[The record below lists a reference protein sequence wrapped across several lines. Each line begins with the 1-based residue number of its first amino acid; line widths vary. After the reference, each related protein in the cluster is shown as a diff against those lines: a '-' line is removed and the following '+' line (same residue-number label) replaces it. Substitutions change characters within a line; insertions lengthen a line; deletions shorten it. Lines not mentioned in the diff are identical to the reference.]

1 MDLPNAKIGIVGT
14 GAIGG
19 ALIDR
24 LVDGLGH
31 SPTKV
36 LACET
41 DDAKRKSI
49 EARFGVTVHDT
60 PQRVAGVDIIVLA
73 VPPPVVPTILAAIR
87 DDLSHRPI
95 IVSFAAALPVAFLEA
110 ALPMDIPVVR
120 VNPNSPSLV
129 GHGYNP
135 VTFGSATDGAARDL
149 ADSFLA
155 ALGTSEEVPD
165 DRMNLYT
172 ALTAVG
178 PTYFLPIFDAMIQ
191 SGTDHGLSRKDA
203 VAAAVE
209 TARGVAA
216 MVESRDTSP
225 EDLRLYTG
233 LRPLD
238 HGAARDMVTAAV
250 DDAHA
255 RMHGVQAKVTGG

>member
-1 MDLPNAKIGIVGT
+1 MELPNAKIGIVGT

-31 SPTKV
+31 NPTKV

-49 EARFGVTVHDT
+49 ETRFGVRVYDT
-60 PQRVAGVDIIVLA
+60 PQHVAGADIIVLA

-87 DDLSHRPI
+87 DGLSHRPL

-110 ALPMDIPVVR
+110 ALPTDISVVR

-135 VTFGSATDGAARDL
+135 VTFGSTTDGAVRDL

-155 ALGTSEEVPD
+155 ALGTSVEVPD
-165 DRMNLYT
+165 EQMNLYT

-178 PTYFLPIFDAMIQ
+178 PTYFLPVFDAMIQ
-191 SGTDHGLSRKDA
+191 YGKNQGLARKDA
-203 VAAAVE
+203 VTAAVE

-216 MVESRDTSP
+216 MVANRDTSP

-238 HGAARDMVTAAV
+238 HESARNLVTAAV
-250 DDAHA
+250 DDAHT
-255 RMHGVQAKVTGG
+255 RMHGVQAKITSS